1 MHYLITH
8 TTTYLYDRPI
18 ALLPHVVRL
27 RPRCD
32 VTQTLTQF
40 SFEVRP
46 RPLQNSE
53 TVDLDGNS
61 ILKLWFKEET
71 TSSLIVCVKSE
82 VETHRTNPFAYLLEP
97 WAVHLPLDYPVSLL
111 TQLQSYLVG
120 QASYPSGNLDPVAV
134 QLAQEIADVTQ
145 GNVVSFLSQLNQH
158 ISQSC
163 QHMIRETGDPF
174 PPGLTWSKKAGSCRD
189 LTVLFMEV
197 CRAVGLAAR
206 FVSGYQEGDPDWEHR
221 HLHAWAEVYLPGA
234 GWRGYDPTQGI
245 AVGDRHIALVASPSS
260 RYTVPISGSIKGAT
274 QAKMEYK
281 LTIHPRA

>member
-32 VTQTLTQF
+32 VTQTLKQF
-40 SFEVRP
+40 SVEVRP
-46 RPLQNSE
+46 KPVQLSE
-53 TVDLDGNS
+53 NIDLDGNGT
-61 ILKLWFKEET
+61 LKLWFKEES
-71 TSSLIVCVKSE
+71 TSSLIVSVRSE
-82 VETHRTNPFAYLLEP
+82 IETYRTNPFAYLLEP
-97 WAVHLPLDYPVSLL
+97 WAVRLPLDYPVSLL
-111 TQLQSYLVG
+111 TQLQPYLVG

-134 QLAQEIADVTQ
+134 QLAQDITDNNQ
-145 GNVVSFLSQLNQH
+145 GNVVSFLSELNQH

-163 QHMIRETGDPF
+163 SHMIRETGDPF

-197 CRAVGLAAR
+197 CRAAGLASR
-206 FVSGYQEGDPDWEHR
+206 FVSGYQEGDPDWKHR

-234 GWRGYDPTQGI
+234 GWRGYDPTQGV

-260 RYTVPISGSIKGAT
+260 RYTAPISGSIKGGAQST
-274 QAKMEYK
+274 MDYK
-281 LTIHPRA
+281 LTIVPNQ